1 LVFRSEFRMKQKK
14 NTVEALGEV
23 ALRRAYIREVI
34 LENFMSHEY
43 SRIPLKPGINIV
55 TGPNGAGK
63 SSILL
68 GIAVALGQTYTER
81 SQKLSD
87 LIRRGE
93 EAARVSVIFDNS
105 EVEGRRPIP
114 WLTSDQLVVTRY
126 IKKNGDYWHYVNNRF
141 KTKAEVDHLLQQLGI
156 NPNNMLIIM
165 HQNMIEQFAAK
176 SNIEKLK
183 MVEDAVGASHFR
195 RRIIEA
201 EEKLRNVQSEAQ
213 TLKRSL
219 EEARTAVEYWREEY
233 EKLVKKKM
241 LEEQKKKLEIEL
253 AWSEVQEVEEDIY
266 RLQEKIEALKLE
278 QVKLRGELEYHNE
291 EAEKLKKEVIEL
303 FKNKIS
309 VEEFEKK
316 LNLMIDEYAQSAVT
330 RYRLE
335 LSENTS
341 KKIDS
346 EISKLEFLKNEKA
359 AKALSLG
366 ERPKE
371 IRKTLDIT
379 EDIKTI
385 ILKIASL
392 GEVSE
397 EAEDMYLIAD
407 ARYRETEVK
416 AQQVE
421 ENLKKALEEVEV
433 RKENWRNFLRKLV
446 EDVEPRYNSILSY
459 ADGVGKVI
467 LRGLENPE
475 KASIELYVGFRGSE
489 PTILDAHTHSGGER
503 IVATLAFLLALQ
515 NYVKS
520 PFRAVD
526 EFDVHLDPLNRERMV
541 KLILASAKSSPDSQY
556 FVITPGKLPVDDYV
570 NILIVQNISGRSIVG
585 MISE

>member
-1 LVFRSEFRMKQKK
+1 MKQSKSAIE
-14 NTVEALGEV
+14 TAGEEV
-23 ALRRAYIREVI
+23 AVSRTYIREVI

-43 SRIPLKPGINIV
+43 SRIPLKPGINII

-68 GIAVALGQTYTER
+68 GITVALGQTYTER
-81 SQKLSD
+81 SQRLSD

-93 EAARVSVIFDNS
+93 EAARVSVIFDNN
-105 EVEGRRPIP
+105 EVDGRRPIP
-114 WLTSDQLVVTRY
+114 WITSDQLVITRY

-183 MVEDAVGASHFR
+183 MIEDAIGASHFR

-219 EEARTAVEYWREEY
+219 EEAKSAVEYWREEY
-233 EKLVKKKM
+233 EKLVRKRM
-241 LEEQKKKLEIEL
+241 LDEQKKKLELEL
-253 AWSEVQEVEEDIY
+253 AWAEVQEVEEDLN
-266 RLQEKIEALKLE
+266 RLQEKIEAIKLE
-278 QVKLRGELEYHNE
+278 QVKLRGEIEFHGE
-291 EAEKLKKEVIEL
+291 EAERIKREVIESFMDKSSL
-303 FKNKIS
+303 
-309 VEEFEKK
+309 EDFEKK
-316 LNLMIDEYAQSAVT
+316 LNLMIEEYSQLAVT
-330 RYRLE
+330 KYKLE
-335 LSENTS
+335 LNENAL
-341 KKIDS
+341 KKIYS
-346 EISKLEFLKNEKA
+346 EMSKLEFLKNEKA
-359 AKALSLG
+359 AKALTLG
-366 ERPKE
+366 ERPRYV
-371 IRKTLDIT
+371 RKTSLIV
-379 EDIKTI
+379 EDIKTVT
-385 ILKIASL
+385 LKIASL
-392 GEVSE
+392 GDVSE

-407 ARYRETEVK
+407 AKYRETEVK

-421 ENLKKALEEVEV
+421 ENLKKALEEIEI

-446 EDVEPRYNSILSY
+446 DEVEPRYNSILSY
-459 ADGVGKVI
+459 ADGAGKVV
-467 LRGLENPE
+467 LRGLEDPE
-475 KASIELYVGFRGSE
+475 KASIELYVGFRGAE
-489 PTILDAHTHSGGER
+489 PTLLDAHTHSGGER

-541 KLILASAKSSPDSQY
+541 KLIMASARSSPGSQY
-556 FVITPGKLPVDDYV
+556 LIITPGRLPIDEDV
-570 NILIVQNISGRSIVG
+570 NVLVVQNISGRSMVG
-585 MISE
+585 RASV

>member
-1 LVFRSEFRMKQKK
+1 MKQTKS
-14 NTVEALGEV
+14 TVEAVGEV
-23 ALRRAYIREVI
+23 AARRTYIREVI

-93 EAARVSVIFDNS
+93 EAARVSVVFDNS
-105 EVEGRRPIP
+105 EVNGWRPIP
-114 WLTSDQLVVTRY
+114 WSTSDQLVITRY

-213 TLKRSL
+213 TLKKAL
-219 EEARTAVEYWREEY
+219 EEARAAVDYWREEY
-233 EKLVKKKM
+233 EKLIKKKM
-241 LEEQKKKLEIEL
+241 IEEQKRKLELEL
-253 AWSEVQEVEEDIY
+253 AWSEVWEVEEDIK
-266 RLQEKIEALKLE
+266 RLQEKVEALKLE
-278 QVKLRGELEYHNE
+278 RVKLRGELEYHTE

-303 FKNKIS
+303 FMNKTS

-330 RYRLE
+330 KYKLE
-335 LSENTS
+335 ISENTV
-341 KKIDS
+341 KKTIS
-346 EISKLEFLKNEKA
+346 EINKLELLKNEKT

-366 ERPKE
+366 DRPRD
-371 IRKTLDIT
+371 IRKSTEII
-379 EDIKTI
+379 EDIKTVT
-385 ILKIASL
+385 LKIASL
-392 GEVSE
+392 GGVYE
-397 EAEDMYLIAD
+397 EAEDMYLVAD
-407 ARYRETEVK
+407 AKYRETEVK
-416 AQQVE
+416 AQLVE
-421 ENLKKALEEVEV
+421 ENLKKAIEEVEV
-433 RKENWRNFLRKLV
+433 RKENWRSFLRKLTG
-446 EDVEPRYNSILSY
+446 DVEPRYNSILSY
-459 ADGVGKVI
+459 ADGAGKVV
-467 LRGLENPE
+467 LKGLEDPE
-475 KASIELYVGFRGSE
+475 KASIELYAGFRGVE
-489 PTILDAHTHSGGER
+489 PTLLDAHTHSGGER

-541 KLILASAKSSPDSQY
+541 KLIMASAKNSPDSQY
-556 FVITPGKLPVDDYV
+556 FIITPGKLHLSDNV
-570 NILIVQNISGRSIVG
+570 NILIVQNISGRSMVG
-585 MISE
+585 KVSE